1 MVEYP
6 KRYLSILKRIE
17 VIHMEPI
24 LEPISTALLLFAESI
39 EKLPK
44 VLPLEELRVAMLKGF
59 NHTEIE

>member
-1 MVEYP
+1 
-6 KRYLSILKRIE
+6 
-17 VIHMEPI
+17 MEPI